1 MVLKDVSIHRAYK
14 GMKEKIQLWT
24 FYLFTPKSDKW
35 ENAHWSHK
43 GSQFALCFC
52 SFTNHHHHHLSVSR
66 ALNSQSKHFQGP
78 FPFIVTGNTLDAGQL
93 AFNRVTKWSPQLSW
107 GGTRGQPPNHTCSS
121 NFIWTRQVSF
131 TYSETH
137 THRLTYSHTHIQI
150 HTLTHRHTHTHTH
163 THTHA
168 QCTDWYKDMPLPIT
182 TMPDP
187 MFKTFGLSNI
197 GPIWYIDF
205 LLNN

>member
-1 MVLKDVSIHRAYK
+1 MVLKDVSTHRAYK

-24 FYLFTPKSDKW
+24 FYLFTPKSDRW
-35 ENAHWSHK
+35 GNAHWSHK
-43 GSQFALCFC
+43 GSQFALCLLP
-52 SFTNHHHHHLSVSR
+52 FTNNPSPASVSR

-137 THRLTYSHTHIQI
+137 THRLTY
-150 HTLTHRHTHTHTH
+150 

-168 QCTDWYKDMPLPIT
+168 HCTDWYKDMPLPIT

-187 MFKTFGLSNI
+187 TFKTFGLSNI
-197 GPIWYIDF
+197 GPIWYIGF
-205 LLNN
+205 PLNN